1 MGNETSTDHDSKND
15 HHDNEA
21 DEIDFDVDDAS
32 QEALVN
38 ENDLREEAHTFTE
51 IIKTTNILQC
61 IGKLVC
67 NFKYS
72 SGKTFSARGTA
83 TVFKTHN
90 GYVYALTAAHNCRHT
105 EYWDCT
111 NCQRRNK
118 KRKCDQCS
126 IKSTSKHILKAGKIY
141 FNRKTLKGELI
152 GKYKCDIVWI
162 NDVLY
167 EKHPF
172 PPAGYDSAI
181 IKFEDDEGYYENTCK
196 NIMLLNGRKFYK
208 RIKSKK
214 NSFYIFGYPAFVK
227 SKTDQRENMWGSESI
242 EDEFTVIKHKKTEC
256 FYLTQNEIDASK
268 GTSGAAI
275 FSIHEID
282 NVHYTVIFAVHT
294 GGNGNDIKYISGAYN
309 IGVFLNETFDA
320 KYDETFEDLAFKS
333 VNDQNEIPDRRC
345 RVPDFEDKD
354 EHILKCIGYMEM
366 TWIKKNGNDVIKRR
380 ECATGT
386 VFHVGEDGST
396 FVLTCAHNV
405 AHALY
410 CCSNCGN
417 YSFSKK
423 QNCCAAPDC
432 KREKK

>member
-227 SKTDQRENMWGSESI
+227 GETTQQENMWGAESI
-242 EDEFTVIKHKKTEC
+242 EDEFEVIKHKKTGC
-256 FYLTQNEIDASK
+256 FYLTQNEIDASV

-275 FSIHEID
+275 FSIYKIN
-282 NVHYTVIFAVHT
+282 NVHYTAIFGMHT
-294 GGNGNDIKYISGAYN
+294 GGKGNDIKYKSGAFN
-309 IGVFLNETFDA
+309 IGILLDEKFDA
-320 KYDETFEDLAFKS
+320 EYDKKFNDLLFVAPFGNKKKIDESDNKS
-333 VNDQNEIPDRRC
+333 
-345 RVPDFEDKD
+345 DFGKRD
-354 EHILKCIGYMEM
+354 
-366 TWIKKNGNDVIKRR
+366 IKKELEQEDSAVIS
-380 ECATGT
+380 A
-386 VFHVGEDGST
+386 FGSD
-396 FVLTCAHNV
+396 N
-405 AHALY
+405 
-410 CCSNCGN
+410 NN
-417 YSFSKK
+417 KK
-423 QNCCAAPDC
+423 SISQPHTNLFPNITAP
-432 KREKK
+432 